1 MSTAVK
7 LDTMPSEDIFNYAQ
21 KAMLNN
27 PFENFKIE
35 NYKYAQLHKS
45 ITSNSSLEDFKP
57 DFTSINSFKNLKL
70 TDSTNVDL
78 LGDLNKWNYNNSDS
92 YFRVNSISER
102 SSKKIDLDLY
112 EEEIIYLDLS
122 IFKEN
127 IQILKDTELS
137 KTLIINNSN
146 FSDDCPRS
154 IILNLSENAQ
164 LNVIHYN
171 ISNSKSFLYFEINQ
185 QDNSNVKFLSFQSNN
200 VHTRNEFFASLEEN
214 CSLDLSGLNIHN
226 YGVNDNYSFIQHM
239 KPSSQSREV
248 FKSILQKGAITNFQG
263 KIYVDSVAQK
273 TDGYQMSRSLI
284 LDNESKANNK
294 PELEI
299 YADDVKCSH
308 GSTVSKLNQDQV
320 YYFKSRGINEEQ
332 AIKILQKAFLV
343 ETLEVIE
350 NTQIKEYSYSI
361 LDSRL

>member
-7 LDTMPSEDIFNYAQ
+7 LDTMPSKYISDYAE
-21 KAMLNN
+21 KALLNN

-45 ITSNSSLEDFKP
+45 ITSNISLEEFKA
-57 DFTSINSFKNLKL
+57 DLSSINSIKNIKL
-70 TDSTNVDL
+70 SDCSDIDL
-78 LGDLNKWNYNNSDS
+78 LSDLNKWNFNNTDS
-92 YFRVNSISER
+92 YFRVNSILER
-102 SSKKIDLDLY
+102 SSKNIDLDLY
-112 EEEIIYLDLS
+112 KEKTICLDLS
-122 IFKEN
+122 FFEEN
-127 IQILKDTELS
+127 IHILKASDVP
-137 KTLIINNSN
+137 KTLIIVNSN
-146 FSDDCPRS
+146 FSEGCPRS
-154 IILNLSENAQ
+154 IILNLSENAK
-164 LNVIHYN
+164 LNILHYN

-185 QDNSNVKFLSFQSNN
+185 QNNSNMKFLSFQSNN

-214 CSLDLSGLNIHN
+214 CSLDLYGLNIHN

-248 FKSILQKGAITNFQG
+248 FKSIVKNGAVTNFQG
-263 KIYVDSVAQK
+263 KIYVDSIAQK

-320 YYFKSRGINEEQ
+320 YYFKSRGIDEEQ

-343 ETLEVIE
+343 ETLEIIE
-350 NTQIKEYSYSI
+350 NTKIKEYSFSI

>member
-1 MSTAVK
+1 MSTAMK
-7 LDTMPSEDIFNYAQ
+7 LDTMPSEEISDYVK

-45 ITSNSSLEDFKP
+45 ITTNLSLEDFKP
-57 DFTSINSFKNLKL
+57 DLSSINSFKNLKL
-70 TDSTNVDL
+70 TDSKNADL
-78 LGDLNKWNYNNSDS
+78 LGELNKWDYNNSDS
-92 YFRVNSISER
+92 YFRVNSISGR
-102 SSKKIDLDLY
+102 HSKKIDLDSY
-112 EEEIIYLDLS
+112 EDEIIYLDLS
-122 IFKEN
+122 IFNEN
-127 IQILKDTELS
+127 LQLLKATEPS

-154 IILNLSENAQ
+154 VILNLSENAK

-171 ISNSKSFLYFEINQ
+171 FSNLKSFLYFEINQ
-185 QDNSNVKFLSFQSNN
+185 QSNSNVKFLSFQSNN
-200 VHTRNEFFASLEEN
+200 VHIRNEFFASLEEN
-214 CSLDLSGLNIHN
+214 CSLDLYGLNIHN

-248 FKSILQKGAITNFQG
+248 FKSIVKNGAVTNFQG
-263 KIYVDSVAQK
+263 KIYVDSIAQK
-273 TDGYQMSRSLI
+273 TDGYQMSRSLM

-343 ETLEVIE
+343 ETLEAIE
-350 NTQIKEYSYSI
+350 NPQIKKFSYKL

>member
-7 LDTMPSEDIFNYAQ
+7 LDTMPSKYISDYAE
-21 KAMLNN
+21 KALLNN
-27 PFENFKIE
+27 PFENLKIE
-35 NYKYAQLHKS
+35 NYKYAQLHKN
-45 ITSNSSLEDFKP
+45 ITSDVSLEEFKADFS
-57 DFTSINSFKNLKL
+57 SISSIKNMKL
-70 TDSTNVDL
+70 SDASDIDL
-78 LGDLNKWNYNNSDS
+78 LSDLNKWNFNNTDS
-92 YFRVNSISER
+92 YFRVNSILER

-112 EEEIIYLDLS
+112 KEEIICLDLTL
-122 IFKEN
+122 FKEN
-127 IQILKDTELS
+127 IYFLKASDVP
-137 KTLIINNSN
+137 KTLIIINSN
-146 FSDDCPRS
+146 FSEVCPRS
-154 IILNLSENAQ
+154 IILNLSENAK
-164 LNVIHYN
+164 LNILHYN

-185 QDNSNVKFLSFQSNN
+185 QNNSNMKFLSFQSNN

-214 CSLDLSGLNIHN
+214 CSLDLYGLNIHN
-226 YGVNDNYSFIQHM
+226 FGVNDNYSFIQHM

-248 FKSILQKGAITNFQG
+248 FKSIVKNGAVTNFQG
-263 KIYVDSVAQK
+263 KIYVDSIAQK

-320 YYFKSRGINEEQ
+320 YYFKSRGIDEEQ

-343 ETLEVIE
+343 ETLEIIE
-350 NTQIKEYSYSI
+350 NTKIKEYSFSI

>member
-7 LDTMPSEDIFNYAQ
+7 LHTMPSRNISNYAQ
-21 KAMLNN
+21 KALLNN

-45 ITSNSSLEDFKP
+45 ITTNLSLNGFKP
-57 DFTSINSFKNLKL
+57 NFSSFNSFKNLKL
-70 TDSTNVDL
+70 SDGTNTDL
-78 LGDLNKWNYNNSDS
+78 LGDLNKWNYNNTDS

-102 SSKKIDLDLY
+102 PSIKIDLDLH
-112 EEEIIYLDLS
+112 EDEVIYLDLS

-127 IQILKDTELS
+127 IQLFKATELP

-154 IILNLSENAQ
+154 IFLNLSENAK
-164 LNVIHYN
+164 LNIIHFN

-185 QDNSNVKFLSFQSNN
+185 QNKSNVKFLSFQSNN

-214 CSLDLSGLNIHN
+214 CSLDLYGLNFHN
-226 YGVNDNYSFIQHM
+226 HGVNDNYSFIQHM

-248 FKSILQKGAITNFQG
+248 FKSIVKNGAVTNFQG
-263 KIYVDSVAQK
+263 KIYVDSIAQK

-320 YYFKSRGINEEQ
+320 YYFQSRGINEEQ
-332 AIKILQKAFLV
+332 AVKILQKAFLV
-343 ETLEVIE
+343 ETLDVIE
-350 NTQIKEYSYSI
+350 NPQIKEYSYNL
-361 LDSRL
+361 LDARL

>member
-1 MSTAVK
+1 MSAAMK
-7 LDTMPSEDIFNYAQ
+7 LDTMTSKYISDYAE
-21 KAMLNN
+21 KTLLNN
-27 PFENFKIE
+27 PFENIKIE

-45 ITSNSSLEDFKP
+45 ITSNASFKEFDADLSSIS
-57 DFTSINSFKNLKL
+57 SIKNLKL
-70 TDSTNVDL
+70 SDSSDIDL
-78 LGDLNKWNYNNSDS
+78 LSNLNKWNFNNTDS
-92 YFRVNSISER
+92 YFRVNSILER

-112 EEEIIYLDLS
+112 NEEIICLDLS
-122 IFKEN
+122 LFKEN
-127 IQILKDTELS
+127 IHLLKASDLP
-137 KTLIINNSN
+137 KTLMIINSN
-146 FSDDCPRS
+146 ISESCPRS
-154 IILNLSENAQ
+154 IILNLLEKAN
-164 LNVIHYN
+164 LNIVHYN
-171 ISNSKSFLYFEINQ
+171 ISNSKSFLYYEINQ
-185 QDNSNVKFLSFQSNN
+185 QNNSNMKFLSFQSNN

-214 CSLDLSGLNIHN
+214 CSLDLYGLNIHN

-248 FKSILQKGAITNFQG
+248 FKSIIKNGAITNFQG

-284 LDNESKANNK
+284 LDNVSKANNK

-320 YYFKSRGINEEQ
+320 YYFKSRGIDEEQ

-350 NTQIKEYSYSI
+350 NSQIKEFSYSL
-361 LDSRL
+361 LDSIL